1 MSVHKIGI
9 CAGIGARY
17 KEDRYKKLRQ
27 FGFTHVDF
35 GLADTETE
43 FYKGTPEERD
53 AAILNEKAKANEA
66 GIVINQVHG
75 PFRWPICDIT
85 VEERAERMEKM
96 KHSIRATALLECK
109 YWVIHPMMPFGW
121 EERKMYPDHEKET
134 RNINL
139 AFFKEL
145 LVTAKE
151 YDVVICLENM
161 PMVNFSIGSVQEVYR
176 FVKEMDDDH
185 FKICLDTGH
194 ASVYPNQSVGDAVRL
209 MGDEIR
215 CLHVHDNNGRND
227 NHWLPY
233 HGVIDWEDFANA
245 LKEIGYQGV
254 FSYETNPP
262 GKMPEK
268 FFEATCRMMVDVAK
282 DLLN

>member
-1 MSVHKIGI
+1 MSDYKIGI
-9 CAGIGARY
+9 CAGVGARY
-17 KEDRYKKLRQ
+17 KEDCYKKLRE

-35 GLADTETE
+35 GLGNTESE
-43 FYKGTPEERD
+43 FYKGTLEECD
-53 AAILNEKAKANEA
+53 AAILKEKAKADEA

-96 KHSIRATALLECK
+96 KHSIRATALLGCK

-121 EERKMYPDHEKET
+121 EERKMYPDHEQET
-134 RNINL
+134 WNINL

-151 YDVVICLENM
+151 HDVIICLENM

-176 FVKEMDDDH
+176 FVKEMNDEH

-233 HGVIDWEDFANA
+233 HGVIDWADFANA
-245 LKEIGYQGV
+245 LKEIDYQGV

-268 FFEATCRMMVDVAK
+268 FFEAACRMMVDVAK